1 MTREVQRQWRCDG
14 DEVGSAWC
22 NGKARCGS
30 KAIVDGGNQIHYSS
44 SPSSILVFS
53 PLFLIVSSDTVCLWK
68 LNSVSDNM

>member
-1 MTREVQRQWRCDG
+1 MEVHWQGRCNNDGGAMTREVQRQWRCDG

-53 PLFLIVSSDTVCLWK
+53 PLFWIVR
-68 LNSVSDNM
+68 